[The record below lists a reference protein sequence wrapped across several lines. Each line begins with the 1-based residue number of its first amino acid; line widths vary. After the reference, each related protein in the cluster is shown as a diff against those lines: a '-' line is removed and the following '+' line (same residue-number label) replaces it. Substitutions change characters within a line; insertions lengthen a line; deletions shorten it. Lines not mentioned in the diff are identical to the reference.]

1 MLEKPV
7 TCSIVVP
14 ISERRDD
21 LRELYLQHARV
32 LSENGYAYEFI
43 FVLDGPDQETLEVLK
58 TLKKE
63 FPSVHVFVLNRWCGE
78 ATALAV
84 GFKKAQSSIIL
95 TLPSYFQ
102 VEPSEIPK
110 VLEKLAEDETDLV
123 ISFRDPRIDSRF
135 NQLQSWVF
143 HKVVRMLTGIRFRDI
158 SCGLRAM
165 KHAVV
170 EEVNLYGDL
179 HRFFPVLA
187 YQQGFKIAEVHVRQ
201 SRHDVKRRMYGPGV
215 YLRRLLDV
223 LSLFFLFRFT
233 KKPLRFFGLLG
244 SGLFGAGTIIT
255 AYLGLFRLL
264 GYGGIAGRPLLV
276 LGALLMV
283 LGVQLFSIGL
293 LGEIIIFCYARDFRE
308 YQIKEILD

>member
-110 VLEKLAEDETDLV
+110 VLEKLAEDN
-123 ISFRDPRIDSRF
+123 DSL
-135 NQLQSWVF
+135 QLLQ
-143 HKVVRMLTGIRFRDI
+143 
-158 SCGLRAM
+158 
-165 KHAVV
+165 
-170 EEVNLYGDL
+170 
-179 HRFFPVLA
+179 
-187 YQQGFKIAEVHVRQ
+187 
-201 SRHDVKRRMYGPGV
+201 
-215 YLRRLLDV
+215 
-223 LSLFFLFRFT
+223 
-233 KKPLRFFGLLG
+233 
-244 SGLFGAGTIIT
+244 
-255 AYLGLFRLL
+255 
-264 GYGGIAGRPLLV
+264 
-276 LGALLMV
+276 
-283 LGVQLFSIGL
+283 
-293 LGEIIIFCYARDFRE
+293 
-308 YQIKEILD
+308 